1 MTSDNERGREV
12 EPAGGVSEAAGAGR
26 SRPRTRVI
34 SEAVVGAIPAE
45 GEAVAAATSEGALG
59 PRTRVVAEAIVAAI
73 PAEGRADDDDGAGA

>member
-1 MTSDNERGREV
+1 
-12 EPAGGVSEAAGAGR
+12 
-26 SRPRTRVI
+26 VI